1 MMDAASPLGEATLR
15 LQKALERLE
24 DAVDARMSRDHVVL
38 SVEEEVQR
46 MTADRSRL
54 ASELDTA
61 LTRAQRLETANRE
74 VSRRLVTAMES
85 IRDVLAERRA

>member
-1 MMDAASPLGEATLR
+1 MMDAASPLGDATLR

-24 DAVDARMSRDHVVL
+24 DAVDARLSRDHVVL

-54 ASELDTA
+54 AGELDTA
-61 LTRAQRLETANRE
+61 LVRAQRLEAANRE
-74 VSRRLVTAMES
+74 VSRRLVNAMES

>member
-1 MMDAASPLGEATLR
+1 MDAASPLGDATLR

-24 DAVDARMSRDHVVL
+24 DAVDARLSRDHVVL

-54 ASELDTA
+54 AGELDTA
-61 LTRAQRLETANRE
+61 LVRAQRLEAANRE
-74 VSRRLVTAMES
+74 VSRRLVNAMES

>member
-1 MMDAASPLGEATLR
+1 MDAGNPLGDATYR

-24 DAVDARMSRDHVVL
+24 NAVDARLSRDHVVL

-54 ASELDTA
+54 AGELDTA
-61 LTRAQRLETANRE
+61 LTRAQRLEAANRE
-74 VSRRLVTAMES
+74 VSRRLVNAMES

>member
-1 MMDAASPLGEATLR
+1 MMDAASPLGDATLR

-24 DAVDARMSRDHVVL
+24 DAVDARLSRDHVVL

-54 ASELDTA
+54 AGELDTA
-61 LTRAQRLETANRE
+61 LTRAQRLEAANRE
-74 VSRRLVTAMES
+74 VSRRLVNAMES
-85 IRDVLAERRA
+85 IRDVLSERRG

>member
-1 MMDAASPLGEATLR
+1 MMDAASPLGQATLR

-61 LTRAQRLETANRE
+61 LTRAQRLEAANRE

>member
-1 MMDAASPLGEATLR
+1 MMDAASPLGDATRR

-24 DAVDARMSRDHVVL
+24 NAVDARLSRDHVVV

-54 ASELDTA
+54 AGELDTA
-61 LTRAQRLETANRE
+61 LTRAQRLEAANRE
-74 VSRRLVTAMES
+74 VSRRLVNAMES
-85 IRDVLAERRA
+85 IRDVLADRRA

>member
-1 MMDAASPLGEATLR
+1 MDAASPLGDATLR

-24 DAVDARMSRDHVVL
+24 DAVDARLSRDHVVL

-54 ASELDTA
+54 AGELDTA

-74 VSRRLVTAMES
+74 VSRRLVNAMES
-85 IRDVLAERRA
+85 IRDVLADRRS

>member
-24 DAVDARMSRDHVVL
+24 DAVDARLSRDHVVL

-74 VSRRLVTAMES
+74 VSRRLVNAMES
-85 IRDVLAERRA
+85 IRDVLADRRA